1 MSRRAEVWTQPDSGS
16 FVKRIADLPWER
28 VGFNREL
35 SKISS
40 GQITVPSIYRR
51 IDEIVNPS
59 ANSGSLIRIFE
70 GSENVASFYAT
81 DADFDEE
88 EHGTVTISGS
98 GIEFGLDGGIV
109 YPWDWT
115 PGATETLFPDWVYG
129 LGNNEITDPGF
140 EDNPTAPLQN
150 GDAELG
156 DMSGWSTRGDVDL
169 FEVVNNPANAYEG
182 DFFFKIDPLKYHAG
196 IKQTVKVYPGK
207 RNQFTARLKEPGAL
221 AKRFTFGASV
231 ESGYTTYGLN
241 QFVYNEEVMAEL
253 GNVSRSNGS
262 SDGTWQ
268 LLQLDIEWGD
278 EQEETTIF
286 TQFDHHREVDGT
298 EFWVDAVTM
307 SGFGVGVG
315 DWECIGLP
323 YVDTFE
329 GSTDEAH
336 SGTRSLKLVMNGV
349 TQPLGGAGISLPV
362 VFEEGA
368 PFVAEVWVRTPTG
381 GTPTVNFSARQ
392 ADGGSII
399 DGAQVDLVADT
410 WTKLELA
417 FEPADGIL
425 HGFVV
430 LAWDET
436 TAGTLYVDD
445 LEFRTGLP
453 AANAGYIVKQHMDAI
468 TTRAGGDSALLWLK
482 YDSIT
487 ALVDS
492 NGVDWPEELRVRVPR
507 GQTMRQLLD
516 QLNSW
521 GYEWEVVW
529 NSSAG
534 QYELKFYTKY
544 TGTSGGAGQD
554 NTIKL
559 TKGKSFRQGRV
570 RLRDPGANTFLG
582 EGLEGSLLEKQDTA
596 LATDYGRKEG
606 YLPKRDTADG
616 TTIES
621 MIDHAI
627 VESKNQKY
635 GVKATLFERPLPVL
649 DFSLGSKIEV
659 DIPPQLPRDA
669 YRVVGFTG
677 AWHVKDDHSVYTLD
691 FSSRVYEAPFG
702 GTTSTVTSDALNY
715 LLGKFEGLPDVD
727 RLRVVQ
733 GAPESVKKE
742 SVPTLLL
749 AASNARQEVKNHADI
764 VCSGADDEESLQVSI
779 DTIESE
785 GSGIGRLQMSEGH
798 LFVGSGAVITFPL
811 GISLFGVG
819 MRQTVILYP
828 QAGTPPRFV
837 VTGENELADFSV
849 QEETC

>member
-1 MSRRAEVWTQPDSGS
+1 MEMNAWGVIGCR
-16 FVKRIADLPWER
+16 K
-28 VGFNREL
+28 
-35 SKISS
+35 
-40 GQITVPSIYRR
+40 R
-51 IDEIVNPS
+51 IDEIVDPA
-59 ANSGSLIRIFE
+59 ANAGSLIRVFE

-88 EHGTVTISGS
+88 QHGTVTISGS
-98 GIEFGLDGGIV
+98 GIEFGLEGGIV

-129 LGNNEITDPGF
+129 LGTNEVPDPGF

-150 GDAELG
+150 GDAEQG
-156 DMSGWSTRGDVDL
+156 DKSGWSTRGDVNL
-169 FEVVNNPANAYEG
+169 FEVINNPSNAYEG
-182 DFFFKIDPLKYHAG
+182 DYFFKIDPLKYHTG

-207 RNQFTARLKEPGAL
+207 RNQFTARLKEPGGL

-231 ESGYTTYGLN
+231 ESGFTTYGLN
-241 QFVYNEEVMAEL
+241 QSVYDGEVMVEL
-253 GNVSRSNGS
+253 GNVPSNGLGTPGGS

-286 TQFDHHREVDGT
+286 TQFDHHREVDGP
-298 EFWVDAVTM
+298 EFWLDAVTM

-315 DWECIGLP
+315 DWDCVGLQ

-329 GSTDEAH
+329 GSTDEPHDGAR
-336 SGTRSLKLVMNGV
+336 TLKLVMNGV
-349 TQPLGGAGISLPV
+349 SQPLGGAGIRLPV
-362 VFEEGA
+362 IFEEGA
-368 PFVAEVWVRTPTG
+368 PFVAEVWVMTPTG

-392 ADGGSII
+392 ADGDSVI
-399 DGAQVDLVADT
+399 DGVQEDLVANT
-410 WTKLELA
+410 WTKLELE

-425 HGFVV
+425 NGFIV

-445 LEFRTGLP
+445 FEFRTGLP
-453 AANAGYIVKQHMDAI
+453 TATAGYIVKQHMDAI
-468 TTRAGGDSALLWLK
+468 TTRVGGDSALLWLN

-492 NGVDWPEELRVRVPR
+492 NGVDWPEELRIRVQR

-521 GYEWEVVW
+521 GYEWEIVW
-529 NSSAG
+529 NPSIDESGASA
-534 QYELKFYTKY
+534 YELKFYTKY

-582 EGLEGSLLEKQDTA
+582 EGLSGSLLEKQDAT
-596 LATDYGRKEG
+596 LATNYGRKEG
-606 YLPKRDTADG
+606 YLPQRDTEDG
-616 TTIES
+616 STIES

-649 DFSLGSKIEV
+649 DFSLGSKIDV
-659 DIPPQLPRDA
+659 DIPPQLP
-669 YRVVGFTG
+669 
-677 AWHVKDDHSVYTLD
+677 
-691 FSSRVYEAPFG
+691 
-702 GTTSTVTSDALNY
+702 
-715 LLGKFEGLPDVD
+715 
-727 RLRVVQ
+727 
-733 GAPESVKKE
+733 
-742 SVPTLLL
+742 
-749 AASNARQEVKNHADI
+749 
-764 VCSGADDEESLQVSI
+764 
-779 DTIESE
+779 
-785 GSGIGRLQMSEGH
+785 
-798 LFVGSGAVITFPL
+798 
-811 GISLFGVG
+811 
-819 MRQTVILYP
+819 
-828 QAGTPPRFV
+828 
-837 VTGENELADFSV
+837 
-849 QEETC
+849 